1 MQETGARAS
10 SDQMLGLAGQQQLS
24 PHRREVFCEGL
35 FLVLKLSPHMSAR
48 APHHRHQ
55 HFGCRANYVSRGHIS
70 RETLH
75 VLGASRVATAEAGG
89 ADRCA

>member
-10 SDQMLGLAGQQQLS
+10 ADQMLGLAGQRQLS

-35 FLVLKLSPHMSAR
+35 FRVLKLSPHMSAR

-55 HFGCRANYVSRGHIS
+55 HFVGRASYISRGHIS
-70 RETLH
+70 RKTLH
-75 VLGASRVATAEAGG
+75 VLGSNRAATAEAGG